1 MKDSSRA
8 DARVYRYHRA
18 PRPREF
24 ISGPPPSFA
33 SPTARNLSSCEITA
47 TRKSSSIISHG
58 DIHHRMVITGG
69 SRVIPDLFADP
80 VITTRNVTRRGSF
93 IPPLPL
99 PTKGG
104 GKFIGID
111 FYDSEFIGADFHH
124 DPEFIGVDFQEGG
137 EVKIYRH
144 RCEIQSICLSIP
156 GEENSRV
163 SSGRENL
170 ITRYLSITGGSFDA
184 DTRFRIDFYRDAFYR
199 LSLFPFRATK
209 SIVNRSL

>member
-24 ISGPPPSFA
+24 ISEPPRFA

-170 ITRYLSITGGSFDA
+170 ITRNLSITGEAPSIRDFVSIFIA
-184 DTRFRIDFYRDAFYR
+184 TRFIA
-199 LSLFPFRATK
+199 SPFRATK

>member
-24 ISGPPPSFA
+24 ISGPPRFA

-58 DIHHRMVITGG
+58 DIHHQMVITGG

-93 IPPLPL
+93 IPPP
-99 PTKGG
+99 PPPHKRRR
-104 GKFIGID
+104 
-111 FYDSEFIGADFHH
+111 E
-124 DPEFIGVDFQEGG
+124 
-137 EVKIYRH
+137 IYRH
-144 RCEIQSICLSIP
+144 RFLRLGIYRCRFPPRPGIYWCWFSGGRGGGGKNLSAPVRNSIDMFIDTWRGEFSGIIGSRKPHNPKFIDNRGLLRRGYAISYRFLSRRVLSPLPFPVSRHEIH
-156 GEENSRV
+156 R
-163 SSGRENL
+163 
-170 ITRYLSITGGSFDA
+170 
-184 DTRFRIDFYRDAFYR
+184 
-199 LSLFPFRATK
+199 
-209 SIVNRSL
+209 

>member
-24 ISGPPPSFA
+24 ISGPPRFA

-58 DIHHRMVITGG
+58 DIHHQMVITGG

-93 IPPLPL
+93 IPPSPS
-99 PTKGG
+99 PQK
-104 GKFIGID
+104 
-111 FYDSEFIGADFHH
+111 A
-124 DPEFIGVDFQEGG
+124 EGNLSA
-137 EVKIYRH
+137 
-144 RCEIQSICLSIP
+144 SIFTTRNLSVPISTTTRNLLVLIFRR
-156 GEENSRV
+156 E
-163 SSGRENL
+163 GRG
-170 ITRYLSITGGSFDA
+170 R
-184 DTRFRIDFYRDAFYR
+184 
-199 LSLFPFRATK
+199 
-209 SIVNRSL
+209 